1 MELQYGV
8 PRGSVLGP
16 IMFLVCINDISS
28 SIVSTTKL
36 YADDT
41 SLLHRI
47 TDINS
52 KIELQNDLNTIDKW
66 SKHWAV
72 TFNPSKS
79 HALHIS

>member
-1 MELQYGV
+1 MELQSGV
-8 PRGSVLGP
+8 PQGSVLGP
-16 IMFLVCINDISS
+16 IMFLVYINDVSS

-36 YADDT
+36 YADYT

-66 SKHWAV
+66 SEQWAV
-72 TFNPSKS
+72 TFKVHRYSF
-79 HALHIS
+79 

>member
-1 MELQYGV
+1 MELQSGV
-8 PRGSVLGP
+8 PQGSVLGP
-16 IMFLVCINDISS
+16 IMFLVYINDVSS

-47 TDINS
+47 TDKIS

-66 SKHWAV
+66 SEQWAV
-72 TFNPSKS
+72 TFKVHRYSF
-79 HALHIS
+79 